1 MCSHFSGVLQSFLGQ
16 RAFDFTSTVQV
27 WTALLSALFVIAA
40 YFLYKRGAY
49 YPALLLYRCTVQLLC
64 HSAADKR
71 SALAIGML
79 IGVSFMMAM
88 QHLTLAIYAAAL
100 AADDSSTHGE
110 QDSERAL
117 TAFAI
122 LLMMADLFMCGLV
135 ATSTNVLL
143 PSSSEA
149 MNPAPPAATAAADSA
164 HYNGSGYDTGKLTDT
179 TAADTYEG
187 APDGSDAADVE
198 VQADTAV

>member
-1 MCSHFSGVLQSFLGQ
+1 MPL
-16 RAFDFTSTVQV
+16 RT
-27 WTALLSALFVIAA
+27 
-40 YFLYKRGAY
+40 
-49 YPALLLYRCTVQLLC
+49 
-64 HSAADKR
+64 ADKR
-71 SALAIGML
+71 SALAVGML
-79 IGVSFMMAM
+79 IGVSFMMSM

-100 AADDSSTHGE
+100 AADDGSTHGE

-122 LLMMADLFMCGLV
+122 MLMLADLFMCGLV
-135 ATSTNVLL
+135 ATSTSVLL

-149 MNPAPPAATAAADSA
+149 MNPAPPATATADSA
-164 HYNGSGYDTGKLTDT
+164 HYNGSAGYNTDKLTDS

-187 APDGSDAADVE
+187 APDGADAEDVT